1 MSVAGGMSHAAAHRR
16 QLRERRRAGARGAER
31 GPADGRHTHR
41 DPGPLRRLGAPRP
54 RGASVRGVSA
64 PGVTRWDRLP
74 RSRRVCRVWPR
85 AECGRVGSD
94 PRGVATA
101 HAVAGASARCLV
113 GQRLP
118 GRRLRPV
125 SSLVL
130 GPRDWARWGDGA
142 IVYHGATPP
151 VYRSSRG
158 QVTLAGRV
166 HVEYPGHP
174 QGQVRRGIQRCATG
188 VLPGSSGRST
198 PPPSGVHEPGT
209 ARARSAT

>member
-1 MSVAGGMSHAAAHRR
+1 MPLRIAVNYGRDAALEPEALNGDRPMGGIRTATLALCAAATRCICSR
-16 QLRERRRAGARGAER
+16 C
-31 GPADGRHTHR
+31 
-41 DPGPLRRLGAPRP
+41 
-54 RGASVRGVSA
+54 VSA

-74 RSRRVCRVWPR
+74 RSSRVCRVWPR

-94 PRGVATA
+94 PRGAAIA